1 MKATA
6 KLVSISQ
13 ASDLINSGKYLNIA
27 GDEAALTQLPKG
39 NWIGGTIPY
48 FMADEGGT
56 VSRDRVFVNEIE
68 AFGDAPT
75 IRFYDVESLPQ
86 LCRNAPENGYTL
98 LVVPAFGP
106 CHSAFAENA
115 PNYEEMY
122 MKPLIGW
129 VAGVHLDDLGKTT
142 PKVVLG
148 TTGELSDQ
156 HVVAMDVPL
165 PPEKFAHID
174 IVNLFQPGEGE
185 AITFDDVLLL
195 PRRSDFIPSDA
206 DVRTRLTRTIELNI
220 PLLSAPMDTVTESA
234 LAIALAPALA
244 RDRLLMDQGW
254 IATYGSQK
262 KMSVQISFA
271 SQGGSDT
278 PTPELSIEVDDV
290 DATLKALSA
299 FAGGLWVI
307 LGGKDKGNDYS
318 GMLNA
323 VRKNVR
329 AIVAVGHSAEKI
341 VSNFKGTVPVERVDT
356 IGMDIPNIVSMQKTV
371 AVATALAHRGDVVLL
386 SPACTSFDW
395 FTDFEERGRVFKSTV
410 QLLASN

>member
-68 AFGDAPT
+68 VFGDAPT

-129 VAGVHLDDLGKTT
+129 VAALVWSLSKPT
-142 PKVVLG
+142 VVLQA
-148 TTGELSDQ
+148 SQ
-156 HVVAMDVPL
+156 PL
-165 PPEKFAHID
+165 PTAA
-174 IVNLFQPGEGE
+174 EGE
-185 AITFDDVLLL
+185 AGTP
-195 PRRSDFIPSDA
+195 PRQERECPYCAEPIL
-206 DVRTRLTRTIELNI
+206 VR
-220 PLLSAPMDTVTESA
+220 AKVC
-234 LAIALAPALA
+234 
-244 RDRLLMDQGW
+244 
-254 IATYGSQK
+254 K
-262 KMSVQISFA
+262 HC
-271 SQGGSDT
+271 
-278 PTPELSIEVDDV
+278 
-290 DATLKALSA
+290 
-299 FAGGLWVI
+299 
-307 LGGKDKGNDYS
+307 GKDVEP
-318 GMLNA
+318 L
-323 VRKNVR
+323 
-329 AIVAVGHSAEKI
+329 
-341 VSNFKGTVPVERVDT
+341 VSE
-356 IGMDIPNIVSMQKTV
+356 
-371 AVATALAHRGDVVLL
+371 
-386 SPACTSFDW
+386 
-395 FTDFEERGRVFKSTV
+395 
-410 QLLASN
+410 

>member
-1 MKATA
+1 MKASA

-68 AFGDAPT
+68 VFGDAPT

-86 LCRNAPENGYTL
+86 LCRNAPENGYTI

-165 PPEKFAHID
+165 PPAKFAHID
-174 IVNLFQPGEGE
+174 IVNLFQPSEGE
-185 AITFDDVLLL
+185 AITFDATGFAAGNCLINGKSANL
-195 PRRSDFIPSDA
+195 A
-206 DVRTRLTRTIELNI
+206 DYLTTNKIDTRL
-220 PLLSAPMDTVTESA
+220 PLVADYCGAMINVSIKSVDTA
-234 LAIALAPALA
+234 A
-244 RDRLLMDQGW
+244 
-254 IATYGSQK
+254 K
-262 KMSVQISFA
+262 
-271 SQGGSDT
+271 
-278 PTPELSIEVDDV
+278 
-290 DATLKALSA
+290 
-299 FAGGLWVI
+299 
-307 LGGKDKGNDYS
+307 
-318 GMLNA
+318 
-323 VRKNVR
+323 
-329 AIVAVGHSAEKI
+329 
-341 VSNFKGTVPVERVDT
+341 RVDFYAPVFPGVT
-356 IGMDIPNIVSMQKTV
+356 YRIAAPVSDYVNGFQAALPKLDTSIVFSCNCILNFLYSDLEGKRTANITGPITFGEI
-371 AVATALAHRGDVVLL
+371 AY
-386 SPACTSFDW
+386 
-395 FTDFEERGRVFKSTV
+395 
-410 QLLASN
+410 QLLNQTLVYLTINE